1 MGSHIPPVL
10 FQTTKK
16 DPLDAYVV
24 DMIKRQLGSGWTYEH
39 YNDEAILKFFDDHPI
54 EDLPDIVKKFH
65 ALRNG
70 AHKSDL
76 FRYYYLYVKG
86 GFYLDSDAMIYQNI
100 NNIVKGY
107 DFVSVISCINVLRN
121 CVTSQK
127 PEFLFQG
134 IIGAIPKHEIIKQAL
149 YNAYN
154 TDPKILD
161 TSYLY
166 WCEDILNI
174 VNTKNSPNIKLYKE
188 NPGNKVSYINGDDGT
203 LLFRH
208 YSIKKVIPSII
219 GKKYTWGSGY
229 VTFNDDLTVTTTWGR
244 GVYKF
249 TGIDTFEV
257 TWNGR
262 SHIIVFDII
271 NENYVSTRIG
281 DIEVIKGSLM

>member
-1 MGSHIPPVL
+1 MGKIPHVL

-16 DPLDAYVV
+16 DPLDNYVL
-24 DMIKRQLGSGWTYEH
+24 DRIYRQLGDTWIYEH
-39 YNDEAILKFFDDHPI
+39 YNDTAILKFFDDHPI

-100 NNIVKGY
+100 DTIVKGY
-107 DFVSVISCINVLRN
+107 DFVSVISCVTRLKNG
-121 CVTSQK
+121 VTSQE
-127 PEFLFQG
+127 PESLFQG
-134 IIGAIPKHEIIKQAL
+134 IIGASPKHEIIKQAL

-161 TSYLY
+161 NFYLY

-174 VNTKNSPNIKLYKE
+174 VNEKNSPNIKLYKE
-188 NPGNKVSYINGDDGT
+188 RYGKKVSYVNGDDGA

-208 YSIKKVIPSII
+208 YSITKVIPSII
-219 GKKYTWGSGY
+219 GKTYTWGSGY
-229 VTFNDDLTVTTTWGR
+229 VTFNDSSTVTTTWGR
-244 GVYKF
+244 GIYKY

-257 TWNGR
+257 IWNGY
-262 SHIIVFDII
+262 SHIMVFD
-271 NENYVSTRIG
+271 NMYEKYVSTRIG
-281 DIEVIKGSLM
+281 DVEIASGSLM